1 MSLYRKWRPQSFNEV
16 IGQEPIVRT
25 LQNALKFER
34 VAHAYLFTGPRGTGK
49 TSLARILAK
58 AVNCA
63 KGESAEPCLECAPCT
78 RIRDGYFA
86 DVLEM
91 DAASNRGIDEIR
103 ELRDRVPYVP
113 VEGKK
118 KVYIIDEVHMLTTE
132 AFNALLKIL
141 EEPPVHVIFILATT
155 EPHKVPAT
163 ITSRCQRFDFA
174 RLPSEHIVGHLKNI
188 LSSEKIS
195 ATDMALWRISD
206 VAEGSM
212 RDALSLLDQLRNFCG
227 EEISD
232 LDVDTLLGSV
242 SVGDHLRML
251 RVLREGSPSALFELM
266 DSFVSKGIHL
276 SQFLRDF
283 LQFSRLVL
291 GELAG
296 VPPRGGMD
304 DRVHS
309 ELVGVIAG
317 LPLSAW
323 RMSLERLSK
332 VEGEIR
338 WHSQPRIVIEVALLE
353 VQQML
358 GDSSETSLAAP
369 GTPTRIAAGH
379 HPAPAYR
386 GTRADARV
394 AATPSPESSLA
405 RGDTRLARHDVTIS
419 EKWSMVLEQILQKNR
434 VLGNALQE
442 AEIVP
447 PGNSGTLRLIFRK
460 GYSYYIHLLEQ
471 TKNRVLVEEVL
482 AEITGKKI
490 IVKCE
495 IQGVIQQLSE
505 KKNEKT
511 GEESKELQVTTAAG
525 ISLEDV
531 KSLFGK

>member
-1 MSLYRKWRPQSFNEV
+1 M
-16 IGQEPIVRT
+16 
-25 LQNALKFER
+25 KFER

-141 EEPPVHVIFILATT
+141 EEPPVHVIFVLATT

-174 RLPSEHIVGHLKNI
+174 RLPSEQIVSHLKEI
-188 LSSEKIS
+188 LVPEKIS
-195 ATDMALWRISD
+195 ATDLALWRISD

-232 LDVDTLLGSV
+232 LDVDTLLGRV
-242 SVGDHLRML
+242 PVGDHLRML
-251 RVLREGSPSALFELM
+251 RVLREESASSLFELM

-296 VPPRGGMD
+296 VSPRGGMD
-304 DRVHS
+304 ESVRK
-309 ELVGVIAG
+309 EMQEIIAD
-317 LPLSAW
+317 LPLPIW
-323 RMSLERLSK
+323 RRSLERLSK

-353 VQQML
+353 VQQIL
-358 GDSSETSLAAP
+358 GDSIKKSRALP
-369 GTPTRIAAGH
+369 GASP
-379 HPAPAYR
+379 P
-386 GTRADARV
+386 
-394 AATPSPESSLA
+394 PESSLA

-419 EKWSMVLEQILQKNR
+419 EKWSMVLEQIHQKNP
-434 VLGNALQE
+434 VVGNALQE
-442 AEIVP
+442 AEIIP

-471 TKNRVLVEEVL
+471 IKNRVLVEEVL
-482 AEITGKKI
+482 GEIMGKKI
-490 IVKCE
+490 VVKCE

-505 KKNEKT
+505 KKNEKAA
-511 GEESKELQVTTAAG
+511 GESKELQATTAAG